1 MLPNRV
7 TFSQKATDRLRF
19 MKSKTG
25 LTPNIL
31 ARIAIMMALKEDG
44 NLLNAGVSDNEG
56 QELNKSVLFGEYM
69 DVYDVMIH
77 QYIHDNAIELP
88 IQQVIVALVEM
99 GVHKM
104 GHVKKLEDLC
114 QFV

>member
-7 TFSQKATDRLRF
+7 KFSQKATDKLRYI
-19 MKSKTG
+19 KSKTG

-31 ARIAIMMALKEDG
+31 SRIAIMLALKESGD
-44 NLLNAGVSDNEG
+44 LTNAGVSDNDG
-56 QELNKSVLFGEYM
+56 QELNKSVLFGEYA

-77 QYIHDNAIELP
+77 QYIHDNEIDLS
-88 IQQVIVALVEM
+88 IQDSIAALVEV

-104 GHVKKLEDLC
+104 GHVKQLEDLC
-114 QFV
+114 HLV

>member
-7 TFSQKATDRLRF
+7 MFSQKATDRLRF
-19 MKSKTG
+19 MKAKTG

-31 ARIAIMMALKEDG
+31 ARMAIMLALKENG

-56 QELNKSVLFGEYM
+56 QELNKGVLFGEYI

-77 QYIHDNAIELP
+77 QYIHDNNITLS
-88 IQQVIVALVEM
+88 IQQTVVALVEV